1 MAITH
6 AKENRKA
13 ASSAALD
20 CNTYSIIIFLSP
32 NTLSPSPHGRKIE
45 PLLNLKQKS
54 RGGEREKAERNRE
67 RENGYASI
75 EYNNNNNNNSTTT
88 IDVDIPVIV
97 SVVKCCSEAEW
108 RNDEEEGEEEFTG
121 VSVCSVVWGVNGD
134 DGDDV
139 VAWTEQYSENYS
151 WCNSCSD

>member
-1 MAITH
+1 M
-6 AKENRKA
+6 
-13 ASSAALD
+13 
-20 CNTYSIIIFLSP
+20 
-32 NTLSPSPHGRKIE
+32 
-45 PLLNLKQKS
+45 
-54 RGGEREKAERNRE
+54 EREREGRTQSRKRKREKE

-75 EYNNNNNNNSTTT
+75 EYNNNNNNNTTTT
-88 IDVDIPVIV
+88 IDVDSTVID

-139 VAWTEQYSENYS
+139 VAGTEQYSENHS
-151 WCNSCSD
+151 WCNGCSD